1 MKLRTPGTLRKYRKS
16 GFTYSKA
23 FRNKNR
29 TGKYKFGVRPV
40 NSNWGPGLI
49 NTETDVGLV
58 KKMGAQG
65 R

>member
-1 MKLRTPGTLRKYRKS
+1 MKLRTLGTLRKYRKS
-16 GFTYSKA
+16 GFTFNKA

-49 NTETDVGLV
+49 KTDFDLGPV